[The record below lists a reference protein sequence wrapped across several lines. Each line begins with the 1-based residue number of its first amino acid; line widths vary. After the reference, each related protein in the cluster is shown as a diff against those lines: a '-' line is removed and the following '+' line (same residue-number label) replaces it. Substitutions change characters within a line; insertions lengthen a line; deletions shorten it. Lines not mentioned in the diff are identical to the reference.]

1 MNDCL
6 ALHKKT
12 IVGELLITRENRTRD
27 GDSCLPIEG
36 RSWITSLHR
45 NRGDAPLLAPVTR
58 AGEMKGNMSTPKL
71 CRRKLLI
78 GVAAF
83 ILGTVSFS
91 SPAPAQEV
99 LKIGVLGV
107 MSGSAASWGL
117 VNKYCAETSAQLYN
131 EQGGFEIGGKKYK
144 IEIVPI
150 DDKNDPKLAVSG
162 AERLTKQDGIHYIIG
177 PNVDTTA
184 ASVQPVAEASG
195 AIYFPYAFQKTLYSP
210 PHGNAILGM
219 IASYQAGP
227 IIYKYLIDKKGVKSV
242 SFVARNESD
251 PLNQRDEGVQAAKK
265 LGLEIKSSDDTY
277 EPGTTDF
284 FPVMSRVVN
293 KGADLIVLSG
303 VAPADAPLLIKS
315 ARELGFKGTLE
326 TETAQDIKILNEVA
340 GGAADGFICVGGAS
354 TPEIRSEQMEKFA
367 DRYKKVAGEWN
378 DEAGT
383 KVYALE
389 IILATLKKAGPEAIN
404 NVDLFKKA
412 IADFSIKN
420 PFLKEDKE
428 LKYVGTA
435 YFSQPRQ
442 IGVPMVV
449 NQVSDG
455 KFQTLFVGSVE

>member
-1 MNDCL
+1 MRIIQFYRRQFSIGIVL
-6 ALHKKT
+6 GALGS
-12 IVGELLITRENRTRD
+12 VCFSG
-27 GDSCLPIEG
+27 S
-36 RSWITSLHR
+36 
-45 NRGDAPLLAPVTR
+45 LLA
-58 AGEMKGNMSTPKL
+58 ED
-71 CRRKLLI
+71 
-78 GVAAF
+78 
-83 ILGTVSFS
+83 
-91 SPAPAQEV
+91 V

-107 MSGSAASWGL
+107 MSGPAASWGL
-117 VNKYCAETSAQLYN
+117 VNKYCAQTSAQLYN

-144 IEIVPI
+144 IEIVAI

-162 AERLTKQDGIHYIIG
+162 CERLTKQEGIHYIIG

-195 AIYFPYAFQKTLYSP
+195 AIYFPYAFQKSLYSP

-227 IIYKYLIDKKGVKSV
+227 IIYQYLMDKKGVKSV
-242 SFVARNESD
+242 SFIARNESD
-251 PLNQRDEGVQAAKK
+251 PLDQRDQGVQAAKK
-265 LGLEIKSSDDTY
+265 LGLEIKSSNDTY

-284 FPVMSRVVN
+284 FPVMSRVVSN
-293 KGADLIVLSG
+293 GADLIVLSG

-315 ARELGFKGTLE
+315 ARELGFKGILS

-340 GGAADGFICVGGAS
+340 GSAAEGFISVGGAS
-354 TPEIRSEQMEKFA
+354 TPEIRSPEMENFVE
-367 DRYKKVAGEWN
+367 RYKKVAGEWN

-389 IILATLKKAGPEAIN
+389 IILQTLRTAGPGAVG
-404 NVDLFKKA
+404 NVELFKKA
-412 IADFSIKN
+412 MDDFSMKN
-420 PFLKEDKE
+420 PFLKEDKP

-449 NQVSDG
+449 NEVKGG
-455 KFQTLFVGSVE
+455 KFETLFIGSVE

>member
-1 MNDCL
+1 M
-6 ALHKKT
+6 T
-12 IVGELLITRENRTRD
+12 ILQLR
-27 GDSCLPIEG
+27 
-36 RSWITSLHR
+36 RS
-45 NRGDAPLLAPVTR
+45 NF
-58 AGEMKGNMSTPKL
+58 
-71 CRRKLLI
+71 LI
-78 GVAAF
+78 GIAVLVF
-83 ILGTVSFS
+83 GTGSLGAVVQ
-91 SPAPAQEV
+91 AQEV

-144 IEIVPI
+144 IEIVSI

-162 AERLTKQDGIHYIIG
+162 AERLTKQEGVHYIIG

-184 ASVQPVAEASG
+184 ASVQPVAEAAG
-195 AIYFPYAFQKTLYSP
+195 AIYFPYAFQKTLYTP
-210 PHGNAILGM
+210 PHGNAVLGM

-227 IIYKYLIDKKGVKSV
+227 IIYKYLMEKKGVKSV

-251 PLNQRDEGVQAAKK
+251 PLDQRDEGVQAAKK
-265 LGLEIKSSDDTY
+265 LGLEVKSSDDTY

-284 FPVMSRVVN
+284 FPVMSRVVT

-315 ARELGFKGTLE
+315 ARELDFKGTLA

-340 GGAADGFICVGGAS
+340 GAAADGFICVGGAS
-354 TPEIRSEQMEKFA
+354 TPEIRSDEMEKFA

-389 IILATLKKAGPEAIN
+389 IILETLKKAGPEAIT
-404 NVDLFKKA
+404 NVELFKKA
-412 IADFSIKN
+412 MADFTMKN
-420 PFLKEDKE
+420 PFLKEDKQ

-449 NQVSDG
+449 NQVTDG
-455 KFQTLFVGSVE
+455 KFQALFIGSVE